1 MRINISQHQKYI
13 FNETY
18 TKRKYK
24 GKPFCRFLAS
34 LQDRHNERYSKH
46 EAFCYLLDKACER
59 YLPKS
64 VKKEVADLMGDFQ
77 FITTKT
83 QLAEDW
89 HWHRATVR
97 QFLEKLTEHGLINCK
112 EFDTKY
118 TIITMYGMEDGN
130 VPIVQDCLL
139 EPIIRFT
146 IDSWLNGSST
156 TEETAVVCGQIVK
169 GAVAL
174 SQGKD
179 ATSIS
184 SDKQLQSDDIATS
197 TIGRLVDSISLIGEE
212 EHSKHQLR
220 NAIFNFFA
228 HVLNRDWL
236 QLLLLIKELPDITG
250 YGKAASIK
258 LKTAEDMSLF
268 QSLCSAY
275 KVCCSTSTIETA
287 AKPVINAKADNHK

>member
-1 MRINISQHQKYI
+1 MKHIPKENIKVSLSV
-13 FNETY
+13 
-18 TKRKYK
+18 
-24 GKPFCRFLAS
+24 GFLAS

-46 EAFCYLLDKACER
+46 EAFCYLLDKACEH
-59 YLPKS
+59 YMPKAVS
-64 VKKEVADLMGDFQ
+64 KEVADELKDFQ
-77 FITTKT
+77 FVTTKT

-97 QFLEKLTEHGLINCK
+97 QFLEKLTEHGLIHCK
-112 EFDTKY
+112 EFETKY
-118 TIITMYGMEDGN
+118 TIITMIGMKEGN
-130 VPIVQDCLL
+130 VPTMRNSIL

-146 IDSWLNGSST
+146 MDSWFNGTST

-184 SDKQLQSDDIATS
+184 SDKQLQSDDIATCI
-197 TIGRLVDSISLIGEE
+197 IGRLVDCISHKSEE
-212 EHSKHQLR
+212 EQKELQLR
-220 NAIFNFFA
+220 NAIFKFFT
-228 HVLNRDWL
+228 HILNRDWL

-250 YGKAASIK
+250 CGNAASIK

-275 KVCCSTSTIETA
+275 KACCPTSTVETA
-287 AKPVINAKADNHK
+287 AKPVVTAKADNHK

>member
-1 MRINISQHQKYI
+1 MKHIPKENIKVNLSV
-13 FNETY
+13 
-18 TKRKYK
+18 
-24 GKPFCRFLAS
+24 GFLAS

-64 VKKEVADLMGDFQ
+64 VKKEVVDIMGDFQ

-146 IDSWLNGSST
+146 IDSWINGSST

-179 ATSIS
+179 TTSIS

-197 TIGRLVDSISLIGEE
+197 TIGRLVDGISLIGEE

-228 HVLNRDWL
+228 RVLNRDWL

-250 YGKAASIK
+250 YGNAASVK

-275 KVCCSTSTIETA
+275 KVCCPTSTVETA

>member
-1 MRINISQHQKYI
+1 MKHIPKENIKVNLSV
-13 FNETY
+13 
-18 TKRKYK
+18 
-24 GKPFCRFLAS
+24 GFLAS

-64 VKKEVADLMGDFQ
+64 VKKEVADIMGDFQ

-97 QFLEKLTEHGLINCK
+97 QFLEKLMEHGLINSK

-156 TEETAVVCGQIVK
+156 TEETAIVCGQIVK

-220 NAIFNFFA
+220 NAIFSFFA

-275 KVCCSTSTIETA
+275 KVCCPTSTVVTA

>member
-1 MRINISQHQKYI
+1 MKHIPKENIKVSLSV
-13 FNETY
+13 
-18 TKRKYK
+18 
-24 GKPFCRFLAS
+24 CFLAS

-46 EAFCYLLDKACER
+46 EAFCYLLDKACEH
-59 YLPKS
+59 YMPKAVS
-64 VKKEVADLMGDFQ
+64 KEVADELKDFQ

-97 QFLEKLTEHGLINCK
+97 QFLEKLTEHGLISSK

-118 TIITMYGMEDGN
+118 TIITMYGMQDGN
-130 VPIVQDCLL
+130 VPIVQECLL

-184 SDKQLQSDDIATS
+184 SDKQLQSDDIATCI
-197 TIGRLVDSISLIGEE
+197 IGRLVDCISPKGEE
-212 EHSKHQLR
+212 EQKELQLR
-220 NAIFNFFA
+220 NAIFKFFT

-275 KVCCSTSTIETA
+275 KVCCSISTVETA
-287 AKPVINAKADNHK
+287 TKPVINAKADNHK

>member
-1 MRINISQHQKYI
+1 MKHIQKENIKVSLSV
-13 FNETY
+13 
-18 TKRKYK
+18 
-24 GKPFCRFLAS
+24 GFLAS

-46 EAFCYLLDKACER
+46 EAFCYLLDKACEH
-59 YLPKS
+59 YMPKAVS
-64 VKKEVADLMGDFQ
+64 KEVADELKGFQ

-83 QLAEDW
+83 QLAGDW

-130 VPIVQDCLL
+130 VPIVQDSLL
-139 EPIIRFT
+139 EPFIRFT

-156 TEETAVVCGQIVK
+156 TEETAVVCRQIVK

-179 ATSIS
+179 ATTIS
-184 SDKQLQSDDIATS
+184 SDKQLQPDDIATC

-212 EHSKHQLR
+212 ERSKHKLR
-220 NAIFNFFA
+220 NAIFKFFTR
-228 HVLNRDWL
+228 VLNRDWL
-236 QLLLLIKELPDITG
+236 QLLLLIKELPDIASH
-250 YGKAASIK
+250 GKAASVK
-258 LKTAEDMSLF
+258 LNTAEDMSLF

-275 KVCCSTSTIETA
+275 KACCPTSTVETA
-287 AKPVINAKADNHK
+287 AKPVVTAKADNHK

>member
-1 MRINISQHQKYI
+1 MKHIPKENIKVSLSV
-13 FNETY
+13 
-18 TKRKYK
+18 
-24 GKPFCRFLAS
+24 GFLAS

-46 EAFCYLLDKACER
+46 EAFCYLLDKACEH
-59 YLPKS
+59 YVPKAVS
-64 VKKEVADLMGDFQ
+64 KEVADELKDFQ
-77 FITTKT
+77 FVTTKT

-97 QFLEKLTEHGLINCK
+97 QFLEKLTEHGLIHCK
-112 EFDTKY
+112 EFETKY
-118 TIITMYGMEDGN
+118 TIITMIGMKDGN
-130 VPIVQDCLL
+130 VPTMRNSIL

-146 IDSWLNGSST
+146 MDSWFNGTST
-156 TEETAVVCGQIVK
+156 TEETAVVCRQIIK

-184 SDKQLQSDDIATS
+184 SDKQLQSDDIATCI
-197 TIGRLVDSISLIGEE
+197 IGRLVDCISHKSEE
-212 EHSKHQLR
+212 EQKELQLR
-220 NAIFNFFA
+220 NAIFKFFT
-228 HVLNRDWL
+228 HILNRDWL

-250 YGKAASIK
+250 CGNAASIK

-275 KVCCSTSTIETA
+275 KACCPTSTVETA
-287 AKPVINAKADNHK
+287 AKPVVTAKADNHK

>member
-1 MRINISQHQKYI
+1 MKHIQKENIKVSLSV
-13 FNETY
+13 
-18 TKRKYK
+18 
-24 GKPFCRFLAS
+24 GFLAS

-46 EAFCYLLDKACER
+46 EAFCYLLDKACEH
-59 YLPKS
+59 YMPKAVS
-64 VKKEVADLMGDFQ
+64 KEVADELKGFQ

-83 QLAEDW
+83 QLAGDW

-118 TIITMYGMEDGN
+118 TIITMYGIEDGN
-130 VPIVQDCLL
+130 VPIIQDSLL
-139 EPIIRFT
+139 EPFIRFT

-179 ATSIS
+179 ATTIS
-184 SDKQLQSDDIATS
+184 SDKQLQPDDIATC

-212 EHSKHQLR
+212 ERSKHKLR
-220 NAIFNFFA
+220 NAIFKFFTR
-228 HVLNRDWL
+228 VLNRDWL

-275 KVCCSTSTIETA
+275 KVCCPTSTVETA

>member
-1 MRINISQHQKYI
+1 MKHIPKDNIKVSLSV
-13 FNETY
+13 
-18 TKRKYK
+18 
-24 GKPFCRFLAS
+24 GFLAS

-46 EAFCYLLDKACER
+46 EAFCYLLDKACEH
-59 YLPKS
+59 YMPKAVS
-64 VKKEVADLMGDFQ
+64 KEVADELKDFQ
-77 FITTKT
+77 FVTTKT

-97 QFLEKLTEHGLINCK
+97 QFLEKLTEHGLIHCK
-112 EFDTKY
+112 EFETKY
-118 TIITMYGMEDGN
+118 TILTMIGMKDGN
-130 VPIVQDCLL
+130 VPTMRNSIL

-146 IDSWLNGSST
+146 MDSWFNGTST

-184 SDKQLQSDDIATS
+184 SDKQLQSDDIATCI
-197 TIGRLVDSISLIGEE
+197 IGRLVDCISHKSEE
-212 EHSKHQLR
+212 EQKELQLR
-220 NAIFNFFA
+220 NAIFKFFT

-250 YGKAASIK
+250 CGNAASIK

-275 KVCCSTSTIETA
+275 KACCPTSTVETA
-287 AKPVINAKADNHK
+287 AKPVVTAKADNHK

>member
-1 MRINISQHQKYI
+1 MKHIPKENIKVNLSV
-13 FNETY
+13 
-18 TKRKYK
+18 
-24 GKPFCRFLAS
+24 GFLAS

-64 VKKEVADLMGDFQ
+64 IKKEVADLMGDFQ

-118 TIITMYGMEDGN
+118 TIITMYDMEDGN
-130 VPIVQDCLL
+130 VPIVHDCLL

-179 ATSIS
+179 AASIS
-184 SDKQLQSDDIATS
+184 SDKQIQSDDIATS

-212 EHSKHQLR
+212 EHSKHKLR
-220 NAIFNFFA
+220 NAIFKFFA

-275 KVCCSTSTIETA
+275 KVCCPTSTVGTA
-287 AKPVINAKADNHK
+287 AKPVINAKTDNHK

>member
-1 MRINISQHQKYI
+1 MKHIPKENIKVSLSV
-13 FNETY
+13 
-18 TKRKYK
+18 
-24 GKPFCRFLAS
+24 GFLAS

-46 EAFCYLLDKACER
+46 EAFCYLLDKACEH
-59 YLPKS
+59 YMPKAVS
-64 VKKEVADLMGDFQ
+64 KEVADELKDFQ
-77 FITTKT
+77 FVTTKT

-97 QFLEKLTEHGLINCK
+97 QFLEKLTEHGLIHCK
-112 EFDTKY
+112 EFETKY
-118 TIITMYGMEDGN
+118 TIITMIGMKDGN
-130 VPIVQDCLL
+130 VPTMRNSIL

-156 TEETAVVCGQIVK
+156 TEETAIVCGQIVK
-169 GAVAL
+169 GTVAL

-184 SDKQLQSDDIATS
+184 SDKQLQSDDIATC
-197 TIGRLVDSISLIGEE
+197 TIGRLVDSISLISEE
-212 EHSKHQLR
+212 ERSKHQLR

-228 HVLNRDWL
+228 RVLNRDWL

-250 YGKAASIK
+250 YGNAASVK

-275 KVCCSTSTIETA
+275 KVCCSTSTVETA
-287 AKPVINAKADNHK
+287 TKPIINAKADNHK

>member
-1 MRINISQHQKYI
+1 MKHIQKENIKVSLSV
-13 FNETY
+13 
-18 TKRKYK
+18 
-24 GKPFCRFLAS
+24 GFLAS

-46 EAFCYLLDKACER
+46 EAFCYLLDKACEH
-59 YLPKS
+59 YMPKVVS
-64 VKKEVADLMGDFQ
+64 KEVADELKGFQ

-83 QLAEDW
+83 QLAGDW

-112 EFDTKY
+112 GFDTKY

-130 VPIVQDCLL
+130 VPIVQDSLL
-139 EPIIRFT
+139 EPFIRFT
-146 IDSWLNGSST
+146 IGSWLNGSST

-179 ATSIS
+179 ATTIS
-184 SDKQLQSDDIATS
+184 SDKQLQPDDIATC

-212 EHSKHQLR
+212 ERSKHKLR
-220 NAIFNFFA
+220 NAIFKFFTR
-228 HVLNRDWL
+228 VLNRDWL
-236 QLLLLIKELPDITG
+236 QLLLLIKELPDIASH
-250 YGKAASIK
+250 GKAASVK
-258 LKTAEDMSLF
+258 LNTAEDMSLF

-275 KVCCSTSTIETA
+275 KVCCPTSTVETA
-287 AKPVINAKADNHK
+287 AKPVVTAKADNHK

>member
-1 MRINISQHQKYI
+1 MKHIRKENIKVSLSV
-13 FNETY
+13 
-18 TKRKYK
+18 
-24 GKPFCRFLAS
+24 GFLAS

-46 EAFCYLLDKACER
+46 EAFCYLLDKACEH
-59 YLPKS
+59 YMPKAVS
-64 VKKEVADLMGDFQ
+64 KEVADELKGFQ

-83 QLAEDW
+83 QLAGDW

-130 VPIVQDCLL
+130 VPIVQDSLL
-139 EPIIRFT
+139 EPFIRFT

-179 ATSIS
+179 ATTIS
-184 SDKQLQSDDIATS
+184 SDKQLQPDDIATC

-212 EHSKHQLR
+212 ERSKHKLR
-220 NAIFNFFA
+220 NAIFKFFTR
-228 HVLNRDWL
+228 VLNRDWL
-236 QLLLLIKELPDITG
+236 QLLLLIKELPDIASH
-250 YGKAASIK
+250 GKAASVK
-258 LKTAEDMSLF
+258 LNTAENMSLF

-275 KVCCSTSTIETA
+275 KACCPTSTVETA

>member
-1 MRINISQHQKYI
+1 MKHIQKENIKVSLSV
-13 FNETY
+13 
-18 TKRKYK
+18 
-24 GKPFCRFLAS
+24 GFLAS
-34 LQDRHNERYSKH
+34 LEDRHNERYSKH
-46 EAFCYLLDKACER
+46 EAFCYLLDKACEH
-59 YLPKS
+59 YIPKAVS
-64 VKKEVADLMGDFQ
+64 KEVADELKGFQ

-83 QLAEDW
+83 QLAGDW

-118 TIITMYGMEDGN
+118 TIITMYGIEDGN
-130 VPIVQDCLL
+130 VPIVQDSLL
-139 EPIIRFT
+139 EPFIRFT

-179 ATSIS
+179 ATTIS
-184 SDKQLQSDDIATS
+184 SDKQLQPDDIATC

-212 EHSKHQLR
+212 ERSKHKLR
-220 NAIFNFFA
+220 NAIFKFFTR
-228 HVLNRDWL
+228 VLNRDWL

-275 KVCCSTSTIETA
+275 KVCCPTSTVETA
-287 AKPVINAKADNHK
+287 DKPVINAKADNHK

>member
-1 MRINISQHQKYI
+1 MKHIPKENIKVNLSV
-13 FNETY
+13 
-18 TKRKYK
+18 
-24 GKPFCRFLAS
+24 GFLAS

-46 EAFCYLLDKACER
+46 EAFCYLLDKACEH
-59 YLPKS
+59 YMPKAVS
-64 VKKEVADLMGDFQ
+64 KEVADELKGFQ

-83 QLAEDW
+83 QLAGDW

-130 VPIVQDCLL
+130 VPIVQDSLL
-139 EPIIRFT
+139 EPFIRFT

-179 ATSIS
+179 ATTLS
-184 SDKQLQSDDIATS
+184 SDKQLQPDDIATC

-212 EHSKHQLR
+212 ERSKHKLR
-220 NAIFNFFA
+220 NAIFKFFTR
-228 HVLNRDWL
+228 VLNRDWL
-236 QLLLLIKELPDITG
+236 QLLLLIKELPDIASH
-250 YGKAASIK
+250 GKAASVK
-258 LKTAEDMSLF
+258 LNTAEDMSLF

-275 KVCCSTSTIETA
+275 KACCPTSTVETA

>member
-1 MRINISQHQKYI
+1 MKHIPKENIKVNLSV
-13 FNETY
+13 
-18 TKRKYK
+18 
-24 GKPFCRFLAS
+24 GFLAS

-46 EAFCYLLDKACER
+46 EAFCYLLDKACEH
-59 YLPKS
+59 YMPKAVS
-64 VKKEVADLMGDFQ
+64 KEVADELKGFQ

-83 QLAEDW
+83 QLAGDW

-130 VPIVQDCLL
+130 VPIVQDSLL
-139 EPIIRFT
+139 EPFIRFT

-156 TEETAVVCGQIVK
+156 TEETAVVCGKIVK

-179 ATSIS
+179 ATTIS
-184 SDKQLQSDDIATS
+184 SDKQLQPDDIATC

-212 EHSKHQLR
+212 ERSKHKLR
-220 NAIFNFFA
+220 NAIFKFFTR
-228 HVLNRDWL
+228 VLNRDWL
-236 QLLLLIKELPDITG
+236 QLLLLIKELPDIASH
-250 YGKAASIK
+250 GKAASVK
-258 LKTAEDMSLF
+258 LNTAEDMSLF

-275 KVCCSTSTIETA
+275 KACCPTSTVETA
-287 AKPVINAKADNHK
+287 AKPVVTAKADNHK

>member
-1 MRINISQHQKYI
+1 MKHIQKENIKVSLSV
-13 FNETY
+13 
-18 TKRKYK
+18 
-24 GKPFCRFLAS
+24 GFLAS

-46 EAFCYLLDKACER
+46 EAFCYLLDKACEH
-59 YLPKS
+59 YMPKAVS
-64 VKKEVADLMGDFQ
+64 KELADELKGFQ

-83 QLAEDW
+83 QLAGDW

-130 VPIVQDCLL
+130 VPIVQDSLL
-139 EPIIRFT
+139 EPFIRFT

-179 ATSIS
+179 ATTIS
-184 SDKQLQSDDIATS
+184 SDKQLQPDDIATC

-212 EHSKHQLR
+212 ERSKHKLR
-220 NAIFNFFA
+220 NAIFKFFTR
-228 HVLNRDWL
+228 VLNRDWL
-236 QLLLLIKELPDITG
+236 QLLLLIKELPDIASH
-250 YGKAASIK
+250 GKAASVK
-258 LKTAEDMSLF
+258 LNTAEDMSLF

-275 KVCCSTSTIETA
+275 KACCPTSTVETA
-287 AKPVINAKADNHK
+287 AKPVVTAKADNHK

>member
-1 MRINISQHQKYI
+1 MKHIQKENIKVSLSV
-13 FNETY
+13 
-18 TKRKYK
+18 
-24 GKPFCRFLAS
+24 GFLAS

-46 EAFCYLLDKACER
+46 EAFCYLLDKACEH
-59 YLPKS
+59 YMPKAVS
-64 VKKEVADLMGDFQ
+64 KEVADELKGFQ

-83 QLAEDW
+83 QLAGDW

-130 VPIVQDCLL
+130 VPIVQDSLL
-139 EPIIRFT
+139 EPFIRFT

-169 GAVAL
+169 GAVVL

-179 ATSIS
+179 ATTIS
-184 SDKQLQSDDIATS
+184 SDKQLQPDDIATC

-212 EHSKHQLR
+212 ERSKHKLR
-220 NAIFNFFA
+220 NAIFKFFTR
-228 HVLNRDWL
+228 VLNRDWL
-236 QLLLLIKELPDITG
+236 QLLLLIKELPDIASH
-250 YGKAASIK
+250 GKAASVK
-258 LKTAEDMSLF
+258 LNTAEDMSLF

-275 KVCCSTSTIETA
+275 KACCPTSTVETA
-287 AKPVINAKADNHK
+287 AKPVVTAKADDHK

>member
-1 MRINISQHQKYI
+1 MKHIQKENIKVSLSV
-13 FNETY
+13 
-18 TKRKYK
+18 
-24 GKPFCRFLAS
+24 GFLAS

-46 EAFCYLLDKACER
+46 EAFCYLLDKACEH
-59 YLPKS
+59 YMPKAVS
-64 VKKEVADLMGDFQ
+64 KEVADELKGFQ

-83 QLAEDW
+83 QLAGDW

-118 TIITMYGMEDGN
+118 TIITMYGIEDGN
-130 VPIVQDCLL
+130 VPIIQDSLL
-139 EPIIRFT
+139 EPFIRFT

-179 ATSIS
+179 ATTIS
-184 SDKQLQSDDIATS
+184 SDKQLQPDDIATC

-212 EHSKHQLR
+212 ERSKHKLR
-220 NAIFNFFA
+220 NAIFKFFTR
-228 HVLNRDWL
+228 VLNRDWL

-275 KVCCSTSTIETA
+275 KVCCPTSTIETA

>member
-1 MRINISQHQKYI
+1 M
-13 FNETY
+13 
-18 TKRKYK
+18 
-24 GKPFCRFLAS
+24 
-34 LQDRHNERYSKH
+34 
-46 EAFCYLLDKACER
+46 
-59 YLPKS
+59 
-64 VKKEVADLMGDFQ
+64 
-77 FITTKT
+77 
-83 QLAEDW
+83 W
-89 HWHRATVR
+89 
-97 QFLEKLTEHGLINCK
+97 
-112 EFDTKY
+112 
-118 TIITMYGMEDGN
+118 
-130 VPIVQDCLL
+130 

-220 NAIFNFFA
+220 NAIFSFFA

-275 KVCCSTSTIETA
+275 KVCCPTSTVETA
-287 AKPVINAKADNHK
+287 AKPVVTAKADNHK

>member
-1 MRINISQHQKYI
+1 MKHIPKENIKVNLSV
-13 FNETY
+13 
-18 TKRKYK
+18 
-24 GKPFCRFLAS
+24 GFLAS

-130 VPIVQDCLL
+130 LPIVQDCLL

-174 SQGKD
+174 SQENNS
-179 ATSIS
+179 ASTS
-184 SDKQLQSDDIATS
+184 SDNQLSSDDIAACM
-197 TIGRLVDSISLIGEE
+197 IGRLVDCMPLVVKE
-212 EHSKHQLR
+212 EHNKLQLR
-220 NAIFNFFA
+220 NAIFKFFTR
-228 HVLNRDWL
+228 VLNRDWL
-236 QLLLLIKELPDITG
+236 QLLLLIKELPDIASH
-250 YGKAASIK
+250 GKAASVK
-258 LKTAEDMSLF
+258 LNTAEDMSLF

-275 KVCCSTSTIETA
+275 KACCPTSTVETA
-287 AKPVINAKADNHK
+287 AKPVVTAKATTISRVHSVPL

>member
-1 MRINISQHQKYI
+1 MKHIPKENIKVNLSV
-13 FNETY
+13 
-18 TKRKYK
+18 
-24 GKPFCRFLAS
+24 GFLAS

-179 ATSIS
+179 ATTIS
-184 SDKQLQSDDIATS
+184 SDKQLQPDDIATC

-212 EHSKHQLR
+212 ERSKHKLR
-220 NAIFNFFA
+220 NAIFKFFTR
-228 HVLNRDWL
+228 VLNRDWL
-236 QLLLLIKELPDITG
+236 QLLLLIKELPDIASH
-250 YGKAASIK
+250 GKAASVK
-258 LKTAEDMSLF
+258 LNTAEDMSLF

-275 KVCCSTSTIETA
+275 KACCPPSTVETA
-287 AKPVINAKADNHK
+287 AKPVINAKADNRK

>member
-1 MRINISQHQKYI
+1 M
-13 FNETY
+13 
-18 TKRKYK
+18 
-24 GKPFCRFLAS
+24 P
-34 LQDRHNERYSKH
+34 
-46 EAFCYLLDKACER
+46 KAV
-59 YLPKS
+59 S
-64 VKKEVADLMGDFQ
+64 KEVADELKGFQ

-130 VPIVQDCLL
+130 VPIVQDSLL
-139 EPIIRFT
+139 EPFIRFT

-179 ATSIS
+179 ATTIS
-184 SDKQLQSDDIATS
+184 SDKQLQPDDIATC

-212 EHSKHQLR
+212 ERSKHKLR

-275 KVCCSTSTIETA
+275 KVCCPTSTVETA
-287 AKPVINAKADNHK
+287 AKPVVTAKADNHK

>member
-1 MRINISQHQKYI
+1 MKHIPKENIKVSLSV
-13 FNETY
+13 
-18 TKRKYK
+18 
-24 GKPFCRFLAS
+24 GFLAS

-46 EAFCYLLDKACER
+46 EAFCYLLDKACEH
-59 YLPKS
+59 YMPKAVS
-64 VKKEVADLMGDFQ
+64 KEVADELKDFQ

-97 QFLEKLTEHGLINCK
+97 QFLEKLTEHGLIHCK
-112 EFDTKY
+112 EFETKY
-118 TIITMYGMEDGN
+118 TIITMIGMKDGN
-130 VPIVQDCLL
+130 VPTMRNSIL

-146 IDSWLNGSST
+146 MDSWFNGTST

-184 SDKQLQSDDIATS
+184 SDKQLQSDDIATCI
-197 TIGRLVDSISLIGEE
+197 IGRLVDCISHKSEE
-212 EHSKHQLR
+212 EQKELQLR
-220 NAIFNFFA
+220 NAIFKFFT

-236 QLLLLIKELPDITG
+236 QLLLLIKELPDITDCG
-250 YGKAASIK
+250 NAASIK

-275 KVCCSTSTIETA
+275 KACCPTSTVETA
-287 AKPVINAKADNHK
+287 AKPVVTAKADNHK

>member
-1 MRINISQHQKYI
+1 MKHIPKENIKVSLSV
-13 FNETY
+13 
-18 TKRKYK
+18 
-24 GKPFCRFLAS
+24 GFLAS

-46 EAFCYLLDKACER
+46 EAFCYLLDKACEH
-59 YLPKS
+59 YMPKAVS
-64 VKKEVADLMGDFQ
+64 KEVADELKGFQ

-83 QLAEDW
+83 QLAGDW

-139 EPIIRFT
+139 EPFIRFT

-179 ATSIS
+179 ATTIS
-184 SDKQLQSDDIATS
+184 SDKQLQPDDIATC

-212 EHSKHQLR
+212 ERSKHKLR
-220 NAIFNFFA
+220 NAIFKFFTR
-228 HVLNRDWL
+228 VLNRDWL
-236 QLLLLIKELPDITG
+236 QLLLLIKELPDIASH
-250 YGKAASIK
+250 GKAASVK
-258 LKTAEDMSLF
+258 LNAAEDMSLF

-275 KVCCSTSTIETA
+275 KVCCPTSSVETA

>member
-1 MRINISQHQKYI
+1 MKHIPKENIKVSLSV
-13 FNETY
+13 
-18 TKRKYK
+18 
-24 GKPFCRFLAS
+24 GFLAS

-46 EAFCYLLDKACER
+46 EAFCYLLDKACEH
-59 YLPKS
+59 YMPKAVS
-64 VKKEVADLMGDFQ
+64 KEVADELKDFQ
-77 FITTKT
+77 FVTTKT

-97 QFLEKLTEHGLINCK
+97 QFLEKLTKHGLIHCK
-112 EFDTKY
+112 EFETKY
-118 TIITMYGMEDGN
+118 TILTMIGMKDGN
-130 VPIVQDCLL
+130 APTMRNSIL

-146 IDSWLNGSST
+146 IDSWFNGTST

-184 SDKQLQSDDIATS
+184 SDKQLQSDDIATCI
-197 TIGRLVDSISLIGEE
+197 IGRLVDCISHKSEE
-212 EHSKHQLR
+212 EQKELQLR
-220 NAIFNFFA
+220 NAIFKFFT

-250 YGKAASIK
+250 CGNAASIK

-275 KVCCSTSTIETA
+275 KACCPTSTVETA
-287 AKPVINAKADNHK
+287 AKPVVTAKADNHK